1 MDYLYILLITIV
13 IGIFLFLNTE
23 NRYYNI
29 DKIKSYLFNIVSIIF
44 IIIFIFYTYK
54 KGSLY
59 GGYITVVI
67 WAFFVTLTPV
77 PEAGLLLTFPIKHFF
92 GINMY
97 ISQIIISLLA
107 ILILIYTYYVKPII
121 IKSSPIGKI
130 FMYIVKNKLYSILFI
145 SIISSIIGS
154 YLLDELLKY
163 IENKDYFNKTN
174 KYSIIVFLLF
184 LFLNVIYLKTIIQTD
199 TLKYIKNR
207 NYI

>member
-1 MDYLYILLITIV
+1 MDYLYIIIIIII
-13 IGIFLFLNTE
+13 IGIIGFLNT
-23 NRYYNI
+23 NYFYYNTN
-29 DKIKSYLFNIVSIIF
+29 KIKSNLFNIVSIIF
-44 IIIFIFYTYK
+44 LIIFIFYTYK
-54 KGSLY
+54 RGSLY
-59 GGYITVVI
+59 GGYITIVI
-67 WAFFVTLTPV
+67 WAFFVTLTPI

-97 ISQIIISLLA
+97 ISQIVISLLA
-107 ILILIYTYYVKPII
+107 IAILIYVYYVKPNI
-121 IKSSPIGKI
+121 IKNSPIGKI

>member
-1 MDYLYILLITIV
+1 MDYLYILIITIV

-97 ISQIIISLLA
+97 ISQIVISLLA
-107 ILILIYTYYVKPII
+107 ILILIYTYYVKPVI

-130 FMYIVKNKLYSILFI
+130 FMYIVKNKLYTILFI